1 MQTVSMNPVLFRRR
15 LLAWFRR
22 HKRDLPWRRQ
32 VSPYR
37 TWISEI
43 MLQQTTVA
51 TVAKRFE
58 AWIRRWPDV
67 AALARATETELLRAW
82 EGLGYYTRARNLG
95 KAARLIVEHHAGRLP
110 SDPTALRALPGI
122 GEYTS
127 AAILSIAFGRPIPL
141 IDANVRRVMMRLLG
155 MTRASATVE
164 RRILATLQ
172 ALVSRRRPGAFNEA
186 MMEIGAL
193 VCLPEAPR
201 CFSCPLAGFCQARA
215 TGRLTLD
222 SRRPTITPRRSAI
235 AIVLADGKVLLRR
248 REPGEINAGM
258 WSFPIVA
265 TGDASVQ
272 PSAFK
277 RFGRRGAPLEP
288 LTPRIH
294 AYTRFR
300 ERLEPVIVR
309 VKRVAPTEPGE
320 RWIGRADLDRHPM
333 PSVYR
338 RILKAALGS

>member
-32 VSPYR
+32 VTPYR

-164 RRILATLQ
+164 RRILAALQ

-193 VCLPEAPR
+193 ICLPEAPC

-215 TGRLTLD
+215 TGRIALD
-222 SRRPTITPRRSAI
+222 SRRQAITPRRSAI
-235 AIVLADGKVLLRR
+235 AIVLAGGKVLLRH

-265 TGDASVQ
+265 TGDAPVA
-272 PSAFK
+272 PGAFK
-277 RFGRRGAPLEP
+277 RFGRPVAPLES
-288 LTPRIH
+288 LTPRVH

-309 VKRVAPTEPGE
+309 VERITPAEPGE
-320 RWIGRADLDRHPM
+320 RWIRWADLDRHPM